1 MDRSTKS
8 LENARDACQASQRL
22 SPSPRERE
30 RESNLAPGVDD
41 LRNVEFL
48 LGNLEALA
56 ENLGFGVCV
65 ERAVVLWC

>member
-1 MDRSTKS
+1 MRVRP
-8 LENARDACQASQRL
+8 LRGFRHH
-22 SPSPRERE
+22 RERE